1 MNLSLDLI
9 ALNVAINLS
18 AKLASDKLHCAD
30 FVHNPPKITAV
41 AQNHVDGQESRH
53 TPKITAFTVI
63 VTP

>member
-1 MNLSLDLI
+1 MNLSLNLI

-18 AKLASDKLHCAD
+18 AKLASEKLRCAD

-41 AQNHVDGQESRH
+41 TPNHVDGQESRH

-63 VTP
+63 VIP